1 MCHSTSSVRRAT
13 LQTLRTLTQ
22 LKTATNESFVEVN
35 NKQWNSSL
43 LQDTLRHIFQRVLVE
58 HIPDVQEIVEEVW
71 NNLVKNSCLVELL
84 HAACPFVSTW
94 ICLAMQPVKLPYD
107 SSVFIQARSLK
118 VSYIF

>member
-94 ICLAMQPVKLPYD
+94 ICLAMQPVKLSYD

-118 VSYIF
+118 VSFII